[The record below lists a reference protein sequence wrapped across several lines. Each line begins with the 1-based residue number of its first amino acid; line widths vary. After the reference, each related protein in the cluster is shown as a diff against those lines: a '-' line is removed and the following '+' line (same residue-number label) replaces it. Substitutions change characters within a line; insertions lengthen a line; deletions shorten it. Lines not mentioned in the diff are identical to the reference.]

1 MKRWNFKGGSAS
13 HGNSLSH
20 RTLGSTGQCQDPG
33 KVFKNKKMAGH
44 MGVDR
49 RTIQNLYVL
58 KIDTVR
64 QLVYVKGAVP
74 GTNGNYVR
82 IVDAVKGPFYPS
94 DIPPPFPTYFEPP
107 SSNIINNDDDNTPIE
122 NQIFAP
128 TSETDAGI
136 FKVPDDP
143 Y

>member
-49 RTIQNLYVL
+49 RTVQNLYVL
-58 KIDTVR
+58 KIDTDR

-74 GTNGNYVR
+74 GNNGNFVR
-82 IVDAVKGPFYPS
+82 IVDAVKGPFYPNNT
-94 DIPPPFPTYFEPP
+94 PPPFPTYLEPP
-107 SSNIINNDDDNTPIE
+107 AIDKSLPSET
-122 NQIFAP
+122 QIYAP
-128 TSETDAGI
+128 TPENDPGI